1 MFARIFLQVK
11 ILLSRIFLKFNER
24 NFFEEVQALYDKDFA
39 DRVLDVIKNNLFD
52 IKKLMFNL
60 DDCVSKKEMI
70 QSQNQLD
77 EANGS
82 IEKLQTVKSKLEKE
96 ISDKNFEVI
105 DLLRQ
110 NSDLNNDL
118 ERQFEEIEHREEK
131 LKAAHTQIEELLNS
145 LEEKKRMLAEK
156 TARLNYFAE
165 NYMELEKAW
174 QSYKNLPDD
183 LKYSLAE
190 IFGDGSTPTNFM
202 ASLLQEGHLELLFEY
217 ITDSIEAGAN
227 DDDVENL
234 LRIFDFAFKAYNGG
248 LGQENNY
255 TLEIQAEIRS

>member
-1 MFARIFLQVK
+1 M
-11 ILLSRIFLKFNER
+11 
-24 NFFEEVQALYDKDFA
+24 
-39 DRVLDVIKNNLFD
+39 
-52 IKKLMFNL
+52 
-60 DDCVSKKEMI
+60 
-70 QSQNQLD
+70 
-77 EANGS
+77 
-82 IEKLQTVKSKLEKE
+82 
-96 ISDKNFEVI
+96 
-105 DLLRQ
+105 
-110 NSDLNNDL
+110 
-118 ERQFEEIEHREEK
+118 
-131 LKAAHTQIEELLNS
+131 LNS

-165 NYMELEKAW
+165 NYMELEKAY

-255 TLEIQAEIRS
+255 TLEVQAEFSAFFVRFF

>member
-1 MFARIFLQVK
+1 M
-11 ILLSRIFLKFNER
+11 
-24 NFFEEVQALYDKDFA
+24 YDKDFA

-52 IKKLMFNL
+52 IKKMFFNL
-60 DDCVSKKEMI
+60 DDCVSKKELA

-165 NYMELEKAW
+165 NYMELEKAY
-174 QSYKNLPDD
+174 QSYKN
-183 LKYSLAE
+183 
-190 IFGDGSTPTNFM
+190 PTNFM

-217 ITDSIEAGAN
+217 ITDSIEAGAP

-255 TLEIQAEIRS
+255 TLEVQAEFRSVDH